1 MADVADLVST
11 EWLSEHL
18 RDTNV
23 RVLDGSWW
31 MPGSGHDPGA
41 EWHAAR
47 IPGAR
52 FFDVDRIADTSRPL
66 PHMLPSERIFADAV
80 AALGIGAGDHVI
92 VYDAAGLFSAPR
104 VWWTFRA
111 FGFDRVSVLD
121 GGLPKW
127 KREVRPIESG
137 AMAPAVPPVRR
148 FKPQLDRRWIRT
160 LDEMRANIDSAAE
173 TVLDARSAGR
183 FAGTEPEPRPGLRG
197 GHIPGSK
204 NLPFSE
210 LVNPESGTLRPADHL
225 AESFAGRDVH
235 DRTPVVCTCGSGL
248 TAAIVAFAL
257 HRLGGRS
264 IAVYDGSWAEWGMRD
279 DVPVATGSQASV

>member
-1 MADVADLVST
+1 MADVPDLVST
-11 EWLSEHL
+11 EWLAEHL
-18 RDTNV
+18 ADADV

-41 EWHAAR
+41 EWRTAR
-47 IPGAR
+47 IRGAR
-52 FFDVDRIADTSRPL
+52 FFDIDRIADPSRSL
-66 PHMLPSERIFADAV
+66 PHMLPSERVFADAL
-80 AALGIGAGDHVI
+80 AAFGIGAGDHVI

-127 KREVRPIESG
+127 RREVRPIESG
-137 AMAPAVPPVRR
+137 AMAAAPSPVRR
-148 FKPQLDRRWIRT
+148 FAPRLDRRWLRT
-160 LDEMRANIDSAAE
+160 FDEMHANIDSGTE
-173 TVLDARSAGR
+173 TVLDARSAAR

-204 NLPFSE
+204 NLPFGE
-210 LVNPESGTLRPADHL
+210 LVNPESGTLRPLAHL
-225 AESFAGRDVH
+225 AESFAKLDVH

-248 TAAIVAFAL
+248 TAAIVALAL

-279 DVPVATGSQASV
+279 DVPVATGS